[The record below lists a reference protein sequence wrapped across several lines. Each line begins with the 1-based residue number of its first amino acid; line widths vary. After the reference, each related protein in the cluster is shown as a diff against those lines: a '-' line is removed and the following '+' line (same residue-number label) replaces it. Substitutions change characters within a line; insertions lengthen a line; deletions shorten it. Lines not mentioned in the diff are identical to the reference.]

1 MDKLNV
7 AIIGLGAFGE
17 AFPPIYRAHPGVGD
31 ITLFDMSADSVARA
45 LGSVGGGARV
55 AGSFEEILSDGSI
68 DAVHLLTPIP
78 LHEEQ
83 TVAVLDAGKHCAC
96 AVPMATSLDGIR
108 RIAAAA
114 RRSGRN
120 YMMMETTLYTYQF
133 LFAKRMAERG
143 EFGRIQFLRGT
154 HWQNMAGW
162 PGYWPGLPP
171 MWYGTHAIAPMV
183 ALAGS
188 PIVRA
193 VCFGSGSMAPDLVAR
208 YGNPYPVECALF
220 EFASGLK
227 GEVTRGLFEIAR
239 VYQEGMF
246 VYGSEKS
253 FEWGFQDGDDPYVTT
268 LSPRTD
274 GWRGC
279 QESAVATPMPNFC
292 DGLPEEIRRFT
303 VGRNYDPMNPQ
314 ESLKAGRGGWHHGS
328 HPHLVHEFV
337 SSCLEGR
344 KPRIDESLAGN
355 ITAAGLCAHESAMHN
370 GAPVAVPGI

>member
-7 AIIGLGAFGE
+7 AIVGLGAFGE

-45 LGSVGGGARV
+45 LRSVGGGARV

-83 TVAVLDAGKHCAC
+83 TVAVLNAGKHCAC

-114 RRSGRN
+114 RHSGRN

-162 PGYWPGLPP
+162 PGYWPGLPGVGGRHSNAELLRRSP
-171 MWYGTHAIAPMV
+171 GGDPAFHGRPELRPHEPAGVLQGRTWR
-183 ALAGS
+183 LAS
-188 PIVRA
+188 RITP
-193 VCFGSGSMAPDLVAR
+193 
-208 YGNPYPVECALF
+208 
-220 EFASGLK
+220 ASG
-227 GEVTRGLFEIAR
+227 AR
-239 VYQEGMF
+239 IRLQLPG
-246 VYGSEKS
+246 GP
-253 FEWGFQDGDDPYVTT
+253 QAADRRI
-268 LSPRTD
+268 PR
-274 GWRGC
+274 R
-279 QESAVATPMPNFC
+279 QHH
-292 DGLPEEIRRFT
+292 RR
-303 VGRNYDPMNPQ
+303 RPLRP
-314 ESLKAGRGGWHHGS
+314 
-328 HPHLVHEFV
+328 
-337 SSCLEGR
+337 
-344 KPRIDESLAGN
+344 
-355 ITAAGLCAHESAMHN
+355 
-370 GAPVAVPGI
+370 